1 MIIMFLIKADIEQ
14 RREWKQTIKKNDE
27 AFRFYNELMDGKYDI
42 YFSYRPDDQVLIYEA
57 LPKENDGK
65 YASLVVDIR
74 RVVSNL
80 AGTMDTPRVHA
91 FACYLCEKDSEK
103 SEAELK
109 EIYGSLYETL
119 APLAMLSTKD
129 AQERKSSMPLFLQ
142 LTREILQDDHQEHVD
157 KIQLE
162 YLIEVD
168 SYDDCESHIRL
179 RVISNNRARLV
190 KKPQELL
197 KAAFSSVEVEF
208 ANIYLTLSPES
219 FSDKDLQALRFLA
232 SRQIADYRYSYR
244 YYDDDIT
251 LDGESLC
258 DLLHILKGTKVVFD
272 DKTTKIS
279 PEVIKAKVAILAD
292 GSFNFEP
299 SVSGIAF
306 FHDTKCAIAD
316 QNKNNITLLEFNNQK
331 EMKLYQF
338 SYEHPDFRFELFQN
352 EISASIVPMVED
364 SVSVANEFKEK
375 HPTQKDEICYY
386 VTYTDKDTLSFRSE
400 FLRNK
405 EVVSQS
411 IFVSSLPAERKFY
424 QFEDALEELHL
435 PQDGEISSPSE
446 IIAFLKKD
454 ISPLQKAAKVM
465 LSEELANKKV
475 SGVGKINIRMNSQI
489 DWLNLEVASDT
500 YTSEELDKI
509 LAAYKKKK
517 KYIRLR
523 DHFISFDEEDSQS
536 FFELVD
542 DFNLTSVERERLP
555 IYDALK
561 LSTYSD
567 NEFSVLYSKEIKDLF
582 DDIKHFKDEK
592 LVLPDNML
600 KNLRNY
606 QLDGVKWLHV
616 LARHNLSGILADD
629 MGLGKTLEMIS
640 LIASLKATKPVLIV
654 SPKSL
659 IYNWENE
666 FRKWNPEAKVF
677 VLDGDKNSRNVV
689 ISNIDNS
696 KGDIYVTSYDSLR
709 NDVDLMTKYSFSLV
723 VLDEAQSIANVYAK
737 KTRAVKEIQSD
748 HKFVLTGTPIQ
759 NSLLDLWSV
768 FDFLMPG
775 YLPSFKNFS
784 AQYGK
789 LTIDDQE
796 MKKILMKKVAPF
808 VLKRTKKEVLKDLPP
823 KEEQVLTVNM
833 SDKQRE
839 LYDAYIQRARNALN
853 DPESNKIA
861 ILAEITRLREICV
874 DPSMFIEN
882 FLDESAKLQVAVEQI
897 KMAIEN
903 GHKVIAFSS
912 FAKTLFH
919 LKEML
924 GHEKIASYMIYG
936 DTKAKDR
943 IMMAEDFNTKEEVK
957 VMLVSLKAGGTGLNL
972 VGADIVIHL
981 DPWWNLAAENQASDR
996 AHRIGQKRSVTVI
1009 KMVCKNSIEERVIE
1023 LQEKKK
1029 ELTSVISEG
1038 DEGITS
1044 INTEDLRFLL
1054 E

>member
-1 MIIMFLIKADIEQ
+1 
-14 RREWKQTIKKNDE
+14 
-27 AFRFYNELMDGKYDI
+27 
-42 YFSYRPDDQVLIYEA
+42 
-57 LPKENDGK
+57 
-65 YASLVVDIR
+65 
-74 RVVSNL
+74 
-80 AGTMDTPRVHA
+80 
-91 FACYLCEKDSEK
+91 
-103 SEAELK
+103 
-109 EIYGSLYETL
+109 
-119 APLAMLSTKD
+119 
-129 AQERKSSMPLFLQ
+129 
-142 LTREILQDDHQEHVD
+142 
-157 KIQLE
+157 
-162 YLIEVD
+162 
-168 SYDDCESHIRL
+168 
-179 RVISNNRARLV
+179 
-190 KKPQELL
+190 
-197 KAAFSSVEVEF
+197 
-208 ANIYLTLSPES
+208 
-219 FSDKDLQALRFLA
+219 
-232 SRQIADYRYSYR
+232 
-244 YYDDDIT
+244 
-251 LDGESLC
+251 
-258 DLLHILKGTKVVFD
+258 
-272 DKTTKIS
+272 
-279 PEVIKAKVAILAD
+279 
-292 GSFNFEP
+292 
-299 SVSGIAF
+299 
-306 FHDTKCAIAD
+306 
-316 QNKNNITLLEFNNQK
+316 
-331 EMKLYQF
+331 
-338 SYEHPDFRFELFQN
+338 
-352 EISASIVPMVED
+352 
-364 SVSVANEFKEK
+364 
-375 HPTQKDEICYY
+375 
-386 VTYTDKDTLSFRSE
+386 
-400 FLRNK
+400 
-405 EVVSQS
+405 
-411 IFVSSLPAERKFY
+411 
-424 QFEDALEELHL
+424 
-435 PQDGEISSPSE
+435 
-446 IIAFLKKD
+446 
-454 ISPLQKAAKVM
+454 M

-475 SGVGKINIRMNSQI
+475 SGVGKINIRMNSEI

-561 LSTYSD
+561 LSTYSE

-582 DDIKHFKDEK
+582 DDIKNYKDEK

-600 KNLRNY
+600 KNLRKY

-666 FRKWNPEAKVF
+666 FRKWNPEVKVF

-882 FLDESAKLQVAVEQI
+882 FLAESAKLSVAVEQI

-924 GHEKIASYMIYG
+924 GHEKIVSYMIYG

>member
-1 MIIMFLIKADIEQ
+1 M
-14 RREWKQTIKKNDE
+14 
-27 AFRFYNELMDGKYDI
+27 
-42 YFSYRPDDQVLIYEA
+42 
-57 LPKENDGK
+57 
-65 YASLVVDIR
+65 
-74 RVVSNL
+74 
-80 AGTMDTPRVHA
+80 
-91 FACYLCEKDSEK
+91 
-103 SEAELK
+103 
-109 EIYGSLYETL
+109 
-119 APLAMLSTKD
+119 
-129 AQERKSSMPLFLQ
+129 
-142 LTREILQDDHQEHVD
+142 
-157 KIQLE
+157 
-162 YLIEVD
+162 
-168 SYDDCESHIRL
+168 
-179 RVISNNRARLV
+179 
-190 KKPQELL
+190 
-197 KAAFSSVEVEF
+197 
-208 ANIYLTLSPES
+208 
-219 FSDKDLQALRFLA
+219 
-232 SRQIADYRYSYR
+232 
-244 YYDDDIT
+244 
-251 LDGESLC
+251 
-258 DLLHILKGTKVVFD
+258 
-272 DKTTKIS
+272 
-279 PEVIKAKVAILAD
+279 
-292 GSFNFEP
+292 
-299 SVSGIAF
+299 
-306 FHDTKCAIAD
+306 
-316 QNKNNITLLEFNNQK
+316 
-331 EMKLYQF
+331 
-338 SYEHPDFRFELFQN
+338 
-352 EISASIVPMVED
+352 
-364 SVSVANEFKEK
+364 
-375 HPTQKDEICYY
+375 
-386 VTYTDKDTLSFRSE
+386 
-400 FLRNK
+400 
-405 EVVSQS
+405 
-411 IFVSSLPAERKFY
+411 
-424 QFEDALEELHL
+424 
-435 PQDGEISSPSE
+435 PQDGEISAPSE
-446 IIAFLKKD
+446 IIAFLKMD

-475 SGVGKINIRMNSQI
+475 SGVGKINIRMNSEI

-509 LAAYKKKK
+509 LMAYKKKK

-561 LSTYSD
+561 LSTYSE

-666 FRKWNPEAKVF
+666 FRKWNPEANVF
-677 VLDGDKNSRNVV
+677 VLDGDKSSRNVV

-924 GHEKIASYMIYG
+924 GHEKIVSYMIYG

>member
-1 MIIMFLIKADIEQ
+1 M
-14 RREWKQTIKKNDE
+14 
-27 AFRFYNELMDGKYDI
+27 
-42 YFSYRPDDQVLIYEA
+42 
-57 LPKENDGK
+57 
-65 YASLVVDIR
+65 
-74 RVVSNL
+74 
-80 AGTMDTPRVHA
+80 
-91 FACYLCEKDSEK
+91 
-103 SEAELK
+103 
-109 EIYGSLYETL
+109 
-119 APLAMLSTKD
+119 
-129 AQERKSSMPLFLQ
+129 
-142 LTREILQDDHQEHVD
+142 
-157 KIQLE
+157 
-162 YLIEVD
+162 
-168 SYDDCESHIRL
+168 
-179 RVISNNRARLV
+179 
-190 KKPQELL
+190 
-197 KAAFSSVEVEF
+197 
-208 ANIYLTLSPES
+208 
-219 FSDKDLQALRFLA
+219 
-232 SRQIADYRYSYR
+232 
-244 YYDDDIT
+244 
-251 LDGESLC
+251 
-258 DLLHILKGTKVVFD
+258 
-272 DKTTKIS
+272 
-279 PEVIKAKVAILAD
+279 
-292 GSFNFEP
+292 
-299 SVSGIAF
+299 
-306 FHDTKCAIAD
+306 
-316 QNKNNITLLEFNNQK
+316 
-331 EMKLYQF
+331 
-338 SYEHPDFRFELFQN
+338 
-352 EISASIVPMVED
+352 
-364 SVSVANEFKEK
+364 
-375 HPTQKDEICYY
+375 
-386 VTYTDKDTLSFRSE
+386 
-400 FLRNK
+400 
-405 EVVSQS
+405 
-411 IFVSSLPAERKFY
+411 
-424 QFEDALEELHL
+424 
-435 PQDGEISSPSE
+435 
-446 IIAFLKKD
+446 
-454 ISPLQKAAKVM
+454 
-465 LSEELANKKV
+465 
-475 SGVGKINIRMNSQI
+475 
-489 DWLNLEVASDT
+489 
-500 YTSEELDKI
+500 
-509 LAAYKKKK
+509 
-517 KYIRLR
+517 
-523 DHFISFDEEDSQS
+523 
-536 FFELVD
+536 D

-561 LSTYSD
+561 LSTYSE

-666 FRKWNPEAKVF
+666 FRKWNPEANVF
-677 VLDGDKNSRNVV
+677 VLDGDKSSRNVV